1 MTNNVLLDVKKLK
14 THLFTDDGIVKAVD
28 GVDIQL
34 KRGESLG
41 IVGESGSGKSMV
53 SLSIMGLVPNPPG
66 KIVDGEI
73 NFNGKNLLE
82 LPESEYRK
90 MRGNNISMVFQ
101 EPMTS
106 LNPVFTIGKQIME
119 VFIYHQNLSK
129 NEAREKAIEM
139 LKLVGIPMPE
149 ERLNSYPH
157 QLSGGMR
164 QRVMIAISLACQPEL
179 LIADEPTTALD
190 VTIQAQIL
198 KLMKD
203 LQTKLDTSIILITH
217 DFGIVSEIADK
228 IVVMYAGKI
237 VEYSDIETIF
247 SSPKHP
253 YTKGLLSS
261 IPDIDNP
268 TDHLYAI
275 PGTVPSP
282 FEETVGCSFYP
293 RCKNAMPTCKLKEPP
308 LVKLSEEN
316 SVRCWLYERDVEDE
330 E

>member
-1 MTNNVLLDVKKLK
+1 VSNKVLLDVKNLK

-34 KRGESLG
+34 NRGESLG

-66 KIVDGEI
+66 EIVDGEI

-129 NEAREKAIEM
+129 NEAKEKAIEM

-198 KLMKD
+198 RLMKD
-203 LQTKLDTSIILITH
+203 LQTQLGTSIILITH

-253 YTKGLLSS
+253 YTKGLLNS
-261 IPDIDNP
+261 IPNIDNP
-268 TDHLYAI
+268 TDNLYAI

-282 FEETVGCSFYP
+282 FEEMVGCSFYP
-293 RCKNAMPTCKLKEPP
+293 RCKNAMPICKQKKPP
-308 LVKLSEEN
+308 LVKLDEEN
-316 SVRCWLYERDVEDE
+316 SVRCWLYERDDVDDE
-330 E
+330 